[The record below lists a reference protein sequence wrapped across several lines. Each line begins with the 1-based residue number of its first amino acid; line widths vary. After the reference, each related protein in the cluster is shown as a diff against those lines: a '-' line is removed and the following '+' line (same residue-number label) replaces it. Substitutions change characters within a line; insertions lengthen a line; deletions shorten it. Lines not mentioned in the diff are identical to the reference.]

1 MAGFDERYASKALG
15 GTALGLAIPG
25 TVAAVNQ
32 LIGGGGLGGLFGGG
46 PVAAGMQKEIL
57 DLTAENAVLKANQF
71 TMLQV
76 QPLQVQVAQQG
87 EQIACLNKQLELN
100 NQIVDGKIAA
110 VACTANNGITAL
122 QVALGNLQNTV
133 NQVIQPFIPESKVV
147 TPPTI
152 ATTNT
157 ATAGGQ

>member
-1 MAGFDERYASKALG
+1 MAGYRGTAIGGLVTGILGAVALG
-15 GTALGLAIPG
+15 
-25 TVAAVNQ
+25 NQ
-32 LIGGGGLGGLFGGG
+32 LFGDGNGVLGIGGGG
-46 PVAAGMQKEIL
+46 AKNQQIL

-110 VACTANNGITAL
+110 VACTANNGISTL
-122 QVALGNLQNTV
+122 NVALANLQNTV

-152 ATTNT
+152 AATTG
-157 ATAGGQ
+157 A

>member
-1 MAGFDERYASKALG
+1 MAGYRGTAIGGLVTGILGAVALG
-15 GTALGLAIPG
+15 
-25 TVAAVNQ
+25 NQ
-32 LIGGGGLGGLFGGG
+32 LFGDGNGVLGIGGGG
-46 PVAAGMQKEIL
+46 AKNQQIL

-100 NQIVDGKIAA
+100 NQIIDGKIAA
-110 VACTANNGITAL
+110 VACTANNGISTL
-122 QVALGNLQNTV
+122 NVALANLQNTV

-152 ATTNT
+152 AATTG
-157 ATAGGQ
+157 A

>member
-1 MAGFDERYASKALG
+1 MAGYRGTAIGGLVTGILGAVALG
-15 GTALGLAIPG
+15 
-25 TVAAVNQ
+25 NQ
-32 LIGGGGLGGLFGGG
+32 LFGDGNGVLGIGGGG
-46 PVAAGMQKEIL
+46 AKNQQIL

-87 EQIACLNKQLELN
+87 AQIACLNKQLELN

-110 VACTANNGITAL
+110 VACTANNGISTL
-122 QVALGNLQNTV
+122 NVALANLQNTV

-152 ATTNT
+152 AATTG
-157 ATAGGQ
+157 A

>member
-1 MAGFDERYASKALG
+1 MANYKGTAIGGLVTGILGAVALG
-15 GTALGLAIPG
+15 
-25 TVAAVNQ
+25 NQ
-32 LIGGGGLGGLFGGG
+32 LIGDGNGVLGIGGG
-46 PVAAGMQKEIL
+46 GMKNQQIL

-100 NQIVDGKIAA
+100 NQIIDGKIAS
-110 VACTANNGITAL
+110 VACTANSGINAL
-122 QVALGNLQNTV
+122 NVALANLQNTV
-133 NQVIQPFIPESKVV
+133 NQVIQPFIPENKVV

-152 ATTNT
+152 ATT
-157 ATAGGQ
+157 TAGA

>member
-1 MAGFDERYASKALG
+1 MAGYKGTAIGGLVTGILGAVALG
-15 GTALGLAIPG
+15 
-25 TVAAVNQ
+25 NQ
-32 LIGGGGLGGLFGGG
+32 LFGDGNGVLGIGGGG
-46 PVAAGMQKEIL
+46 AKNQQIL

-110 VACTANNGITAL
+110 VACTANNGISTL
-122 QVALGNLQNTV
+122 NVALANLQNTV

-152 ATTNT
+152 ATTT
-157 ATAGGQ
+157 GA